1 MPLAGYYGLDER
13 RVTMRRKI
21 GIICMILGA
30 ALVLGALS
38 IFLYNQHEAS
48 EAEKSVSDILPQLQD
63 EIGLDKTLPTDD
75 EEMNYSGDMPTI
87 EIDGYEYIGYLSIP
101 SLGLELPVMSD
112 WSYPQLRIAPC
123 RYSGSIWSDDMVL
136 MAHNYARHFG
146 QLSRLSIGEEVTFK
160 DVNGITITYEVMAID
175 TLNPTEVEDMT
186 SGEYDLTLFTCTYGG
201 KSRVTVRC
209 DRLEKGL

>member
-1 MPLAGYYGLDER
+1 MDER

-38 IFLYNQHEAS
+38 IFLYNQHDAS

-63 EIGLDKTLPTDD
+63 EIDSDNTSPTDN
-75 EEMNYSGDMPTI
+75 EGINYSGDMPTI

-101 SLGLELPVMSD
+101 SLGLELPVMAD

-146 QLSRLSIGEEVTFK
+146 QLSRLSIGEEVIFK

>member
-1 MPLAGYYGLDER
+1 MDER

-186 SGEYDLTLFTCTYGG
+186 SGEYDLTMFTCTYGG

>member
-1 MPLAGYYGLDER
+1 
-13 RVTMRRKI
+13 MRRKI

-146 QLSRLSIGEEVTFK
+146 QLSRLSIGEEVIFK

>member
-1 MPLAGYYGLDER
+1 MDER

-63 EIGLDKTLPTDD
+63 EIGSDKTLPTDD

-101 SLGLELPVMSD
+101 SLGLELPVMAD

-146 QLSRLSIGEEVTFK
+146 QLSRLSIGEEVIFK

-186 SGEYDLTLFTCTYGG
+186 SGEYDLTMFTCTYGG

>member
-1 MPLAGYYGLDER
+1 
-13 RVTMRRKI
+13 MRRKI

-48 EAEKSVSDILPQLQD
+48 EAEKSVLDILPKLQD
-63 EIGLDKTLPTDD
+63 EIGSDKTLPTDD

-146 QLSRLSIGEEVTFK
+146 QLSRLSIGEEVIFK

>member
-1 MPLAGYYGLDER
+1 
-13 RVTMRRKI
+13 MRRKI

-38 IFLYNQHEAS
+38 IFLYNQHETS

-146 QLSRLSIGEEVTFK
+146 QLSRLSIGEEVIFK

>member
-1 MPLAGYYGLDER
+1 
-13 RVTMRRKI
+13 MRRKI

-63 EIGLDKTLPTDD
+63 EIDSDNTSPTDN
-75 EEMNYSGDMPTI
+75 EGINYSGDMPTI

-101 SLGLELPVMSD
+101 SLGLELPVMAD

-146 QLSRLSIGEEVTFK
+146 QLSRLSIGEEVIFK

-175 TLNPTEVEDMT
+175 TLNPTEVEYMT

>member
-1 MPLAGYYGLDER
+1 MDER

-48 EAEKSVSDILPQLQD
+48 EAEKSVLDILPQLQD

-146 QLSRLSIGEEVTFK
+146 PLSRLSIGEEVTFK

>member
-1 MPLAGYYGLDER
+1 MDER

-48 EAEKSVSDILPQLQD
+48 EAEKSVSDILPKLQD

-146 QLSRLSIGEEVTFK
+146 QLSRLSIGEEVIFK

>member
-1 MPLAGYYGLDER
+1 MPLAGYYVLDER

-101 SLGLELPVMSD
+101 SLGLELPVMAD

-146 QLSRLSIGEEVTFK
+146 QLSRLSIGEEVIFK

-186 SGEYDLTLFTCTYGG
+186 SGEYDLTMFTCTYGG

>member
-1 MPLAGYYGLDER
+1 MPLAGYYVLDER

-63 EIGLDKTLPTDD
+63 EIDSDNTSPTDN
-75 EEMNYSGDMPTI
+75 EGINYSGDMPTI

-101 SLGLELPVMSD
+101 SLGLELPVMAD

-146 QLSRLSIGEEVTFK
+146 QLSRLSIGEEVIFK

>member
-1 MPLAGYYGLDER
+1 MDER

-48 EAEKSVSDILPQLQD
+48 EAEKSVSDILPKLQD
-63 EIGLDKTLPTDD
+63 EIGLDKMLPTDD
-75 EEMNYSGDMPTI
+75 EEMNYFGDMPTI

-101 SLGLELPVMSD
+101 SLGLELPVMAD